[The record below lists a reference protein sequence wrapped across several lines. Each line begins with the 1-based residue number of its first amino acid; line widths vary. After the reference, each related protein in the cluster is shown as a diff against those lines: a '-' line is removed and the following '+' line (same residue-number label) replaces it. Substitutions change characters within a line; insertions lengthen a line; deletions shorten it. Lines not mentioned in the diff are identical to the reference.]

1 MPSSEQGRDLP
12 PQAAIVKPASS
23 AQRRATQQYKP
34 SMPDDNQTVIPRSFI
49 DLFIPP
55 GAHRPREP
63 REVVAARYELCE
75 DMAQML
81 TEHARMKLFEL
92 GVTEEDVL
100 ARVHQGLLVPG
111 SVVAEDE
118 ARWVVCRLAE
128 LLDWPMPFARLVA

>member
-1 MPSSEQGRDLP
+1 M
-12 PQAAIVKPASS
+12 KPASS
-23 AQRRATQQYKP
+23 AQGRATQQYKP

-128 LLDWPMPFARLVA
+128 LLDWPMPVARPVA